1 MINKFLNTKLG
12 KIPSFRIGFLIGV
25 IFKNFD
31 EKEKLKY
38 NEDISDLESLNILL
52 EKLFKN
58 SNISPKLINLIKEI
72 NIDEFNQNEF
82 FVGLKIGYEIKFK
95 EQ

>member
-1 MINKFLNTKLG
+1 MIDDFLNTKLG
-12 KIPSFRIGFLIGV
+12 EIPSFRIGFLVGV
-25 IFKNFD
+25 IFQSFD

-58 SNISPKLINLIKEI
+58 SNISPKLINLTKKTKIDKF
-72 NIDEFNQNEF
+72 NKDEF
-82 FVGLKIGYEIKFK
+82 VIGLKIGYEIKFK